1 MTTRYKVFAAALGL
15 VIATGAIG
23 DVVAQTK
30 APLAGAT
37 QTTAAQPGAT
47 KNVVAKTAASKPVA
61 TKTTVSNKTVAGG
74 IATVKAHR
82 IHVAHRG
89 TKLRVTHR
97 LTTRGKIAHKLHLRH
112 FAKASLKGK
121 TTIVR

>member
-30 APLAGAT
+30 APPAGAT

-47 KNVVAKTAASKPVA
+47 KTVASKPGA
-61 TKTTVSNKTVAGG
+61 TKTTASNKTVAGG

-89 TKLRVTHR
+89 TKLRVTHH